1 VKKME
6 TAEKNVI
13 VIGSG
18 PAGYT
23 ASIYLARAM
32 LNPFLFE
39 GFNIGGTVGGQLMTT
54 GLVEN
59 FPGFPDGIGG
69 QDLMIQMRQQAV
81 NNGVECV
88 MSDVLSIKKE
98 EKSFVLTDN
107 NGGQFSAKALI
118 IATGASA
125 CRLDLESEKKFW
137 TKGISACAVCD
148 GGLPIFREKILAV
161 VGGGDS
167 AVEEAVYL
175 TKFAQ
180 KVYLI
185 HRRNELRAGKIM
197 QRHLSQNP
205 KIEVLYNK
213 IPVEFYGEN
222 LLAGIKLKDTQT
234 NEISDLPVSGCFE
247 AVGNVP
253 NTKFLQGTLDLDANG
268 YIIVDENNMS
278 SVEGIFAA
286 GDVMNPQFRQAVI
299 AAGNGAKAALSC
311 EKWLLNR

>member
-1 VKKME
+1 MKIN
-6 TAEKNVI
+6 EKNVI

-39 GFNIGGTVGGQLMTT
+39 GFNLGGIVGGQLMTT

-59 FPGFPDGIGG
+59 FPGFPNGIEG
-69 QDLMIQMRQQAV
+69 QDLMMQMRQQAI

-88 MSDVLSIKKE
+88 MSDILSVKKE

-107 NGGQFSAKALI
+107 NGERFSTKALI
-118 IATGASA
+118 VATGAAA

-137 TKGISACAVCD
+137 AKGISACAVCD
-148 GGLPIFREKILAV
+148 GGLPIFRGKILAV

-167 AVEEAVYL
+167 AVEEAIYL

-197 QRHLSQNP
+197 RRHLSQNP
-205 KIEVLYNK
+205 KIETLYNK

-222 LLAGIKLKDTQT
+222 LLAGIKIKDTLT

-247 AVGNVP
+247 AIGNVP
-253 NTKFLQGTLDLDANG
+253 NTNFLQKLLDLDEAG
-268 YIIVDENNMS
+268 YIVVDENNMS
-278 SVEGIFAA
+278 SVNGIFAA
-286 GDVMNPQFRQAVI
+286 GDVMSPQFRQAVI
-299 AAGNGAKAALSC
+299 AAGSGAKAALAC
-311 EKWLLNR
+311 EKWLSNH

>member
-1 VKKME
+1 MK
-6 TAEKNVI
+6 TAERNVI
-13 VIGSG
+13 IIGSG

-32 LNPFLFE
+32 LNPLLFE
-39 GFNIGGTVGGQLMTT
+39 GFNLGGTVGGQLMTT

-59 FPGFPDGIGG
+59 FPGFPDGIDG
-69 QDLMIQMRQQAV
+69 QTLMMQMRRQAV

-88 MSDVLSIKKE
+88 MSDVLSVKKE
-98 EKSFVLTDN
+98 ENFFVLTDN
-107 NGGQFSAKALI
+107 NGELFSTKALVV
-118 IATGASA
+118 ATGSAA

-148 GGLPIFREKILAV
+148 GGLPIFRGKILAV

-185 HRRNELRAGKIM
+185 HRRDELRAGKIM
-197 QRHLSQNP
+197 RRHLSQNP

-222 LLAGIKLKDTQT
+222 LLAGMKIKDTRS

-247 AVGNVP
+247 AIGNAP
-253 NTKFLQGTLDLDANG
+253 NTNFLQKTLDLDENG
-268 YIIVDENNMS
+268 YIVVDENNMT
-278 SVEGIFAA
+278 SVGGIFAA
-286 GDVMNPQFRQAVI
+286 GDVMSPQFRQAVI
-299 AAGNGAKAALSC
+299 AAGSGAKAALSC
-311 EKWLLNR
+311 EKWLSNR